1 MMNLLLALDGK
12 LRDELVKFEKPHAIR
27 KKLET
32 LAISLKKILASTK
45 TLS

>member
-1 MMNLLLALDGK
+1 MMNLLLALDKK
-12 LRDELVKFEKPHAIR
+12 LWNELVKFEKPHATR

-32 LAISLKKILASTK
+32 LAISLKKILVSTK